1 MRRRLAWAVTV
12 TLAVGAAAAAPDAET
27 PRRLRAD
34 VVALAG
40 DIGPRD
46 VRQHPAALAEAAR
59 YVEAGLAAGT
69 GRPVRRQTFR
79 VQAGE
84 VANLEVILPGA
95 SEPAAIV
102 VVGAHYDT
110 VASTPGADD
119 NASGVAALL
128 ELGRRLKGAKL
139 PKTVRLVAF
148 TNEEPPF
155 FKTAQMGSVV
165 YARAAAAAGDRV
177 IAMLS
182 LETLGYY
189 DPRPG
194 SQTYP
199 PGLGLLYPDRGDYVA
214 FVGNTGSAALVK
226 TAIDAFR
233 GAVDFPAESIAAPAF
248 VTGIDF
254 SDHWSFWQ
262 AGFPQAVMVTDTAF
276 MRNRHYHEPTDTP
289 ERLDYV
295 RLARVVDGL
304 EAVVRRLAGAE
315 ASGGAGD

>member
-1 MRRRLAWAVTV
+1 MGRSLVVAAAVV
-12 TLAVGAAAAAPDAET
+12 LGAGAAAGAPAPDAAA
-27 PRRLRAD
+27 RLRAD

-40 DIGPRD
+40 GIGPRD
-46 VRQHPAALAEAAR
+46 ARRHPAALAKAASF
-59 YVEAGLAAGT
+59 VEAGLAAGT
-69 GRPVRRQTFR
+69 GRPVRRLPFR
-79 VQAGE
+79 VAAGE
-84 VANLEVILPGA
+84 VVNLEVALPGA
-95 SEPAAIV
+95 TEPAAV
-102 VVGAHYDT
+102 VVIGAHYDT
-110 VASTPGADD
+110 VPTTPGADD

-139 PKTVRLVAF
+139 PRTVRLVAF
-148 TNEEPPF
+148 TNEEPPY
-155 FKTAQMGSVV
+155 FKTAQMGSLV
-165 YARAAAAAGDRV
+165 YARAAASAGDRV
-177 IAMLS
+177 VAMLS

-194 SQTYP
+194 SQSYP
-199 PGLGLLYPDRGDYVA
+199 PGLGLLYPDRGDYLA

-226 TAIDAFR
+226 TAIEAFR

-289 ERLDYV
+289 DRLDYA

-304 EAVVRRLAGAE
+304 EAVARRLAGAP
-315 ASGGAGD
+315 AK

>member
-1 MRRRLAWAVTV
+1 MGRGRVVVAAAVAV
-12 TLAVGAAAAAPDAET
+12 ALGVGASAASAPET
-27 PRRLRAD
+27 ATRLRAD

-40 DIGPRD
+40 GIGPRD
-46 VRQHPAALAEAAR
+46 VRRHPAALGKAAR
-59 YVEAGLAAGT
+59 FVEAGLAAGT
-69 GRPVRRQTFR
+69 GRPVRRLPFR
-79 VQAGE
+79 VAAGE
-84 VANLEVILPGA
+84 VVNLEVALPGA
-95 SEPAAIV
+95 VEPQAIV

-110 VASTPGADD
+110 VPTTPGADD
-119 NASGVAALL
+119 NASGVAVLL
-128 ELGRRLKGAKL
+128 ELGRRLSGAKL
-139 PKTVRLVAF
+139 PRTVRLVAF

-155 FKTAQMGSVV
+155 FKTDHMGSVV

-177 IAMLS
+177 VAMLS

-194 SQTYP
+194 SQSYP
-199 PGLGLLYPDRGDYVA
+199 PGLGLLYPDRGDYLA

-226 TAIDAFR
+226 TALEAFR

-262 AGFPQAVMVTDTAF
+262 AGYPQAVMVTDTAF

-289 ERLDYV
+289 ERLDYD
-295 RLARVVDGL
+295 RLARVTDGL
-304 EAVVRRLAGAE
+304 EAVVRRLAGAP
-315 ASGGAGD
+315 AN

>member
-1 MRRRLAWAVTV
+1 R
-12 TLAVGAAAAAPDAET
+12 
-27 PRRLRAD
+27 
-34 VVALAG
+34 
-40 DIGPRD
+40 
-46 VRQHPAALAEAAR
+46 HPAALATAAR
-59 YVEAGLAAGT
+59 YVEAGLAAGP
-69 GRPVRRQTFR
+69 GRPVPRHTYR
-79 VQAGE
+79 VEAGE
-84 VANLEVILPGA
+84 VANLEVTLPGA
-95 SEPAAIV
+95 AEPAAIV
-102 VVGAHYDT
+102 VIGAHYDT
-110 VASTPGADD
+110 VPTTPGADD

-177 IAMLS
+177 VAMVS

-199 PGLGLLYPDRGDYVA
+199 PGLGLLYPDRGDYLA
-214 FVGNTGSAALVK
+214 FVGNTGSAALV
-226 TAIDAFR
+226 TSAVEAFR

-248 VTGIDF
+248 VTGVDF

-289 ERLDYV
+289 ERLDYA

-304 EAVVRRLAGAE
+304 EAVVRRLAG
-315 ASGGAGD
+315 GAAPSAAGH